1 MSIRKSGRELG
12 ECSDERISTIVT
24 KYLLAGGGTAGHVNP
39 LLALADLITRLEADA
54 EIVVLGTKEGLEA
67 RLVPERG
74 YELQTIERLPF
85 PRRPNGYAL
94 KFPAKYARAV
104 KRVRALISERGIEVV
119 VGFGGYASAPAYR
132 AAFLERVP
140 YVIHEANAKPGLANR
155 QGAKRAKFV
164 GVTFAGTPIAGA
176 IVTGMPLRPEI
187 TGLDRVALRADA
199 RAHFGLDPKLRTLLV
214 TGGSQGAR
222 AINRGIGGSAAEIV
236 ATGAQVLHVWG
247 GLTELE
253 DPGVNG
259 YHVIPYCDRMDL
271 AFAAC
276 DLAVSRAGSTTVSE
290 LSGLGVPAVLVPYA
304 VGNGEQRFNAAGV
317 VRAGGAILVE
327 DNELN
332 PEWVRAT
339 LLPLLSSDTRLAE
352 MSARAKTAGTLDGT
366 ERLYDL
372 VRAALGTKENS

>member
-1 MSIRKSGRELG
+1 MTR
-12 ECSDERISTIVT
+12 
-24 KYLLAGGGTAGHVNP
+24 YLLAGGGTAGHVNP
-39 LLALADLITRLEADA
+39 LLALADLIVSEEADA
-54 EIVVLGTKEGLEA
+54 EIVVLGTAEGLES

-74 YELQTIERLPF
+74 YELQTIDRLPF

-94 KFPAKYARAV
+94 RFPSRYLRAV
-104 KRVRALISERGIEVV
+104 RRVRELIRERRVEVV

-132 AAFLERVP
+132 AARLERVP

-155 QGAKRAKFV
+155 QGALHTDYV
-164 GVTFAGTPIAGA
+164 GVTFAGTPIRGA
-176 IVTGMPLRPEI
+176 RVTGMPLRPEI
-187 TGLDRVALRADA
+187 TGLDRAASRIAA
-199 RAHFGLDPKLRTLLV
+199 RRHFGLDPERRTLLV

-236 ATGAQVLHVWG
+236 ESGAQVLHVWG

-253 DPGVNG
+253 DPGVDG
-259 YHVIPYCDRMDL
+259 YHVIAYCDRMDL

-290 LSGLGVPAVLVPYA
+290 LAGLGVPAILVPYA

-317 VRAGGAILVE
+317 VGAGGALLVE
-327 DNELN
+327 DGELT
-332 PEWVRAT
+332 PEWVRGT
-339 LLPLLSSDTRLAE
+339 LIPLLGDGGRLAE
-352 MSARAKTAGTLDGT
+352 MSGRARTAGTLDGT

-372 VRAALGTKENS
+372 VREALAERTQKEKR